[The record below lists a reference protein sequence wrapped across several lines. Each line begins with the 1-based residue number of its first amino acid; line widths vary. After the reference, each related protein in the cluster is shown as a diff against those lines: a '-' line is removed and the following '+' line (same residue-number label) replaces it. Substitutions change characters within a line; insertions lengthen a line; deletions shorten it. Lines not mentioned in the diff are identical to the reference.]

1 MLYAIAASA
10 TLILVMAVPRS
21 AAKARRRLA
30 RLWRARE
37 AWAEQM
43 DRESQSRPQSPLVG
57 SWRGPRKEDE
67 TPPLSCAPRG
77 PPRPSWWPR
86 LSLNSMADAE
96 PDMPDDIAP

>member
-10 TLILVMAVPRS
+10 TLIFVLAVPRS

-30 RLWRARE
+30 RLWRAQE

-57 SWRGPRKEDE
+57 SWRGPRKEDDPTILRRE
-67 TPPLSCAPRG
+67 ARHGRPGGRG
-77 PPRPSWWPR
+77 
-86 LSLNSMADAE
+86 
-96 PDMPDDIAP
+96 